1 MLYKKISEIADIL
14 NGFAFQSKKY
24 VKNGIRVIRIANV
37 QDGEIVDDQ
46 PCFYPDDSKAE
57 IERYMLAE
65 GDLLISLTGNVGRVG
80 LIPKFMLPAALNQRV
95 CCLRRKNDNV
105 NLKYLFLYLRRK
117 EFVRECIKAS
127 KGVAQLNLSTKWIE
141 NYEIPIPSWQE
152 QKRIVN
158 KIEELF
164 SELDSA
170 VETLKKTKEQL
181 TVYRQSVLKSAFDG
195 AYTKEWRERNDH
207 SVADY
212 KKELYKKRCEAGN
225 SSKYQLMEKISLPI
239 IPNGWEWVFVGD
251 IITSPEYGTSKKSL
265 KVGRVPVLR
274 MGNMKKG
281 LIDWDDLVFSND
293 EADNIKYRLTDN
305 DVLFNRTNS
314 PEHVGK
320 TSIFKGNREAIFAGY
335 IIRMN
340 QLPDINSQYL
350 TYYMNS
356 HVARKYSNLVK
367 TDGVNQSNINSKKMM
382 SYPFPLCTRA
392 EQDEIVAEIETR
404 LSICENIEK
413 TVNDALVQA
422 DAMRQSILKKAFEGG
437 L

>member
-1 MLYKKISEIADIL
+1 MKKEWKEYSLEDLLSYEQPTPYIVESTEYDDSFETPVLTAGSSFIL
-14 NGFAFQSKKY
+14 GYTDETDGIYNQVPVIIFDDFTTASKY
-24 VKNGIRVIRIANV
+24 VNFPFKVKSSAMKILTANKELV
-37 QDGEIVDDQ
+37 
-46 PCFYPDDSKAE
+46 
-57 IERYMLAE
+57 L
-65 GDLLISLTGNVGRVG
+65 
-80 LIPKFMLPAALNQRV
+80 PKFIYYRMQTINFEHSTHKRYWIQQYS
-95 CCLRRKNDNV
+95 K
-105 NLKYLFLYLRRK
+105 
-117 EFVRECIKAS
+117 IK
-127 KGVAQLNLSTKWIE
+127 V
-141 NYEIPIPSWQE
+141 EIPSLSE

-195 AYTKEWRERNDH
+195 AYTKKWRERNDH

-225 SSKYQLMEKISLPI
+225 SSKYQLMEKISLPT

-340 QLPDINSQYL
+340 HLPDINAQYL

-367 TDGVNQSNINSKKMM
+367 TDGVNQSNINSKKLM

-392 EQDEIVAEIETR
+392 EQGEIVTEIETR

-413 TVNDALVQA
+413 TVNDALVQT
-422 DAMRQSILKKAFEGG
+422 DAMRQSILRKAFEGG

>member
-1 MLYKKISEIADIL
+1 MKKEWKEYSLEDLLSYEQPTPYIVESTEYDDSFETPVLTAGSSFIL
-14 NGFAFQSKKY
+14 GYTDETDGIYNQVPVIIFDDFTTASKY
-24 VKNGIRVIRIANV
+24 VNFPFKVKSSAMKILTANKELV
-37 QDGEIVDDQ
+37 V
-46 PCFYPDDSKAE
+46 
-57 IERYMLAE
+57 
-65 GDLLISLTGNVGRVG
+65 
-80 LIPKFMLPAALNQRV
+80 PKFIYYRMQTINFEHSTHKRYWIQQYS
-95 CCLRRKNDNV
+95 K
-105 NLKYLFLYLRRK
+105 
-117 EFVRECIKAS
+117 IK
-127 KGVAQLNLSTKWIE
+127 V
-141 NYEIPIPSWQE
+141 EIPSLSE

-158 KIEELF
+158 EIEKLF

-170 VETLKKTKEQL
+170 VETLKKTKEL
-181 TVYRQSVLKSAFDG
+181 LVGYRQSVLKSAFDG
-195 AYTKEWRERNDH
+195 VYTKEWRECNDH
-207 SVADY
+207 SVVDY
-212 KKELYKKRCEAGN
+212 KKELYKKRCDAGN
-225 SSKYQLMEKISLPI
+225 SSKYQLMEKISLPT

-274 MGNMKKG
+274 MGNMKNG

-293 EADNIKYRLTDN
+293 EADNIKYRLADH

-392 EQDEIVAEIETR
+392 EQDEVVAEIETR

-422 DAMRQSILKKAFEGG
+422 DAMRQSILKKAFEGS
-437 L
+437 LL

>member
-1 MLYKKISEIADIL
+1 MLYKKISEIAEIL

-24 VKNGIRVIRIANV
+24 VKSGIRVIRIANV

-117 EFVRECIKAS
+117 AFVRECIKAS

-141 NYEIPIPSWQE
+141 NYEIPIPSRQE
-152 QKRIVN
+152 QDRIVK

-181 TVYRQSVLKSAFDG
+181 AVYRQSVLKDAFEGIQQKTTLEQCLAEKPRNGYSEKAVDYETRYKNLTLTATTSGVFKENCFKYIDIDIDENSYLWVKKNDILIQRANTLEYVGTSVIYLGEDNKYVYPDLIMKCSAKTEFLPQFL
-195 AYTKEWRERNDH
+195 
-207 SVADY
+207 V
-212 KKELYKKRCEAGN
+212 
-225 SSKYQLMEKISLPI
+225 YQLQSL
-239 IPNGWEWVFVGD
+239 D
-251 IITSPEYGTSKKSL
+251 C
-265 KVGRVPVLR
+265 
-274 MGNMKKG
+274 
-281 LIDWDDLVFSND
+281 
-293 EADNIKYRLTDN
+293 
-305 DVLFNRTNS
+305 
-314 PEHVGK
+314 
-320 TSIFKGNREAIFAGY
+320 
-335 IIRMN
+335 
-340 QLPDINSQYL
+340 
-350 TYYMNS
+350 
-356 HVARKYSNLVK
+356 RKYFREHATGTAGSMPK
-367 TDGVNQSNINSKKMM
+367 INQKVVCSTPIKITNKKVQ
-382 SYPFPLCTRA
+382 R
-392 EQDEIVAEIETR
+392 EIVQYIESRFTV
-404 LSICENIEK
+404 CDNIEK
-413 TVNDALVQA
+413 TVNETLAQA
-422 DAMRQSILKKAFEGG
+422 EAMRQSILKKAFEGN